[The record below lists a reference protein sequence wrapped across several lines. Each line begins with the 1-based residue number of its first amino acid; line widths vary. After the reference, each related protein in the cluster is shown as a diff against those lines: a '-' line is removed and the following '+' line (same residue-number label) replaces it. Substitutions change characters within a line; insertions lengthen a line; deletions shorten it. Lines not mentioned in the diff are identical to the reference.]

1 MASKKEIL
9 YQVYL
14 VDKGTKHQGG
24 SIMSLDAQRAT
35 SARMAIV
42 KAKMHDRQ
50 AQKAIGK
57 RRYTFTA
64 EPY

>member
-1 MASKKEIL
+1 MSNKKEIL

-24 SIMSLDAQRAT
+24 TVMSLEPQKAT
-35 SARMAIV
+35 SARLAI
-42 KAKMHDRQ
+42 AKSKLWDRQ
-50 AQKAIGK
+50 AQKAVGK

>member
-1 MASKKEIL
+1 MAKRNEIL

-14 VDKGTKHQGG
+14 VDKGTKHQG
-24 SIMSLDAQRAT
+24 SSVMSLEPQKAT
-35 SARMAIV
+35 SARGAI
-42 KAKMHDRQ
+42 AKSKQWDRQ
-50 AQKAIGK
+50 AQKASGK